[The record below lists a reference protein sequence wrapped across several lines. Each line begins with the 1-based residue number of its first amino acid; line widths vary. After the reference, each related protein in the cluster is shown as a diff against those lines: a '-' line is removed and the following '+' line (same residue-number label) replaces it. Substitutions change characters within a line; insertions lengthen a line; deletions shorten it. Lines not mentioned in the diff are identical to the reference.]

1 MFSKIQVLKDGETSY
16 KEFETRQEMYDF
28 ILPLFKEP
36 GKYYFDENTKYFNE
50 VATYYKTHDE
60 IYVEARRN
68 SKEYIDY
75 WDFQKD
81 RCTNGLYIVGKR
93 NSWFLPR
100 EYYMWLNFMPI
111 FDKVKGK
118 FDFPDI
124 YDTQYHLALYEL
136 LAELDWKNAAI
147 VKKRQIASSYYHSAK
162 LINRIWFD
170 EGVVLKMGASDKR
183 YVSLDGTWKYLEE
196 YRNFLNEHTAWYRPM
211 NPGKEM
217 SWAQKIETD
226 DHGRKT
232 TRGLKGTLTAMSFDK
247 SPVVSVGGPTKI
259 FFYEEAG
266 IAPTMAK
273 TFEYIKSSLKMGQ
286 IVTGQFIAAGS
297 VGELNQ
303 AEPLKKML
311 LDPDSADIY
320 PVRTDLID
328 ANKTVGMTGLFIPEQ
343 WSMPPFID
351 KYGNSRVKEA
361 LQALDKEFEET
372 KRVKSPTAYQ
382 LHISQHPR
390 NIKEAFAFR
399 EENIFPML
407 IVDSQK
413 TKISEGEF
421 PYEVVDLE
429 YNMNGDVVT
438 KNTNAV
444 PIDKFPFPMRDEHK
458 EGAIVVW
465 EQPDDNRSNN
475 KYIASIDPVRVGA
488 TTTSKSLASIYIYKR
503 GVVKMRTNVLG
514 EEETYLEG
522 DKIVCAWCGRFDDP
536 NKTNEKLLKIVKW
549 YNARCICE
557 NNVNSFILYCI
568 SKNAQGYLIPCN
580 ELMFRKDLSLTPTTS
595 KSQCYGWSN
604 DGSKF
609 KDLILPML
617 IEFLTEEIAA
627 DFDDEGTKTSCTLG
641 INRIPDL
648 MAMEEMSK
656 YNPTLNVD
664 RIIALGALVAYVKI
678 QDANKITIIER
689 EPTNLEKNKD
699 FHKLD
704 KRAFNNIGRSKSYSS
719 KRTYRGFKN
728 LR

>member
-1 MFSKIQVLKDGETSY
+1 MYTKIQVLKDGEISY
-16 KEFETRQEMYDF
+16 REFKTRQDMYSF
-28 ILPLFKEP
+28 IFPLFKEP
-36 GKYYFDENTKYFNE
+36 GRYGFDENIKYFNE
-50 VATYYKTHDE
+50 AANYYKTHDD
-60 IYVEARRN
+60 IYIEARMN
-68 SKEYIDY
+68 SKDYIEY
-75 WDFQKD
+75 WDMQKD
-81 RCTNGLYIVGKR
+81 RCINGLLIVGKKQ
-93 NSWFLPR
+93 SWYLTR
-100 EYYMWLNFMPI
+100 EYYMWLNFLPI
-111 FDKVKGK
+111 FDKIKYK
-118 FDFPDI
+118 FDFANI
-124 YDTQYHLALYEL
+124 YDTQYHLALYEF
-136 LAELDWKNAAI
+136 LAELDYKNVGI
-147 VKKRQIASSYYHSAK
+147 VKKRQIASSYFHAAK

-183 YVSLDGTWKYLEE
+183 FINMDGTWKYLEE

-217 SWAQKIETD
+217 SWQQKIETND
-226 DHGRKT
+226 NGRKI

-266 IAPTMAK
+266 IAPTMDK
-273 TFEYIKSSLKMGQ
+273 TFEYISPSLKMGQ
-286 IVTGQFIAAGS
+286 VVTGQFIAAGS
-297 VGELNQ
+297 VGELKQ

-311 LDPDSADIY
+311 LEPDSADIY
-320 PVRTDLID
+320 PVRTNLID
-328 ANKTVGMTGLFIPEQ
+328 ENGSIGLTGLFVPEQ

-351 KYGNSRVKEA
+351 EYGNSLVKESLHA
-361 LQALDKEFEET
+361 LEREFEEI
-372 KRVKSPTAYQ
+372 KRAKSPAAYQ

-399 EENIFPML
+399 EDNIFPML
-407 IVDSQK
+407 LVESQK
-413 TKISEGEF
+413 TKISDGEF
-421 PYEVVDLE
+421 PYEIVDLE
-429 YNMNGDVVT
+429 YNINGDIEI
-438 KNTNAV
+438 KNTNAI
-444 PIDKFPFPMRDEHK
+444 PIDKFPYSMREENK

-465 EQPDDNRSNN
+465 EQPDDNLSNN
-475 KYIASIDPVRVGA
+475 KYIASIDPVRVGK
-488 TTTSKSLASIYIYKR
+488 TTTSASLAAIYIYKR
-503 GVVKMRTNVLG
+503 GIVKVRTNILG
-514 EEETYLEG
+514 EQETFIEG

-580 ELMFRKDLSLTPTTS
+580 ELMFRKDLSLSQSTT
-595 KSQCYGWSN
+595 KAQCYGWSN

-627 DFDDEGTKTSCTLG
+627 EFDNDGTKSSCTLG
-641 INRIPDL
+641 INRIPDI

-664 RIIALGALVAYVKI
+664 RIIALGALIAYVKI

-689 EPTNLEKNKD
+689 ESTNLEKSKD
-699 FHKLD
+699 LHKLD
-704 KRAFNNIGRSKSYSS
+704 KRAFTHIGRSVANS
-719 KRTYRGFKN
+719 KKTHRGFKN